1 MNLLLDKSPLNRRRF
16 FQDMGGGLGQAALLS
31 MLGKDL
37 SVRGSEQ
44 HALSTD
50 TISDLKPHQP
60 HFAPKAKAVI
70 HLFMNGGPS
79 QMDLFDPKPDLIRN
93 HGKSYFDRIAGEV
106 ENPESAGAL
115 LRSPFQFAQYGQSG
129 MWVSDALPY
138 FSKCVDEVTM
148 IRSMYTTSITHEP
161 ALYKI
166 HSGRL
171 FPGHPSL
178 GSWVSYGLGSENQ
191 SLPSYV
197 VLDDPK
203 GPPINRNQNW
213 QSGYLSPMFQGTRFR
228 SKGAPVLDLH
238 PSKEL
243 SEEII
248 GLEREV
254 IGALDFLHKSRRLRQ
269 PKLGARIANYELAAR
284 MQLEA
289 SEALDLSQESAATKA
304 MYGIGEDKTDSYGK
318 RCLIARRLVER
329 GVRFVQL
336 FIDGQIWDNH
346 TGLKKGLLGACE
358 RTDKPIAGLL
368 MDLRQR
374 GLLDEIVVAWGGE
387 MGRLPIAQL
396 DGKKNEANSGRDHN
410 KNAMVTWMAGA
421 GLKQGYI
428 HGSTDEIGMKA
439 VEETVSVSDW
449 HATLLH
455 LLGLD
460 FAKLFVHKN
469 GFEERLVGVEEPEV
483 VSSLLA

>member
-1 MNLLLDKSPLNRRRF
+1 MKLSLKKPLLNRRRY
-16 FQDMGGGLGQAALLS
+16 FQHLGVGLGQAALLS
-31 MLGKDL
+31 LLGRDL
-37 SVRGSEQ
+37 SLIGDESYS
-44 HALSTD
+44 STPD
-50 TISDLKPHQP
+50 AAFDLKPNQP
-60 HFAPKAKAVI
+60 HFAPMAKSVI

-79 QMDLFDPKPDLIRN
+79 QMDLFDPKPELVRN
-93 HGKSYFDRIAGEV
+93 HGKSYFDKIAGEV

-115 LRSPFQFAQYGQSG
+115 LRSPFKFAQYGQSG
-129 MWVSDALPY
+129 MWVSDALPF
-138 FSKCVDEVTM
+138 FSQCVDEVAM

-178 GSWVSYGLGSENQ
+178 GSWISYGLGSENQ
-191 SLPSYV
+191 SLPAYV

-213 QSGYLSPMFQGTRFR
+213 QSGYLPPVFQGTRFR
-228 SKGAPVLDLH
+228 SSGAPVLDLN
-238 PSKEL
+238 PGKEV
-243 SEEII
+243 SEKII
-248 GLEREV
+248 GLERDV
-254 IGALDFLHKSRRLRQ
+254 IGSLDLLHKSQRHYQ
-269 PKLGARIANYELAAR
+269 PRLGARIANYELAAK

-289 SEALDLSQESAATKA
+289 SDALDLSQESNATKA
-304 MYGIGEDKTDSYGK
+304 MYGIGEKKTDSYGK

-358 RTDKPIAGLL
+358 RTDKPVAGLL

-374 GLLDEIVVAWGGE
+374 GLLDEIIVAWGGE

-421 GLKQGYI
+421 GLKKGYV

-439 VEETVSVSDW
+439 VDNTVSVPDW

-460 FAKLFVHKN
+460 YAKLFIHKN
-469 GFEERLVGVEEPEV
+469 GLEERLVGVEEPEV
-483 VSSLLA
+483 IYGLLT